1 MKSVFNVLLLP
12 ATWARYE
19 QLCKR
24 VLSDHLRSEVA
35 PVVSQLVAQHLD
47 IERAKSAQAAQNAH
61 LFSQQL
67 TLHAAR
73 EREEEKLRSE
83 LARRQ
88 EHRERGQQ
96 RAPS

>member
-1 MKSVFNVLLLP
+1 M
-12 ATWARYE
+12 
-19 QLCKR
+19 
-24 VLSDHLRSEVA
+24 
-35 PVVSQLVAQHLD
+35 VSQLVAQHLD

-88 EHRERGQQ
+88 EHRDRGRQ
-96 RAPS
+96 RAPSVESARENSQLCLLEPLRVNEAE